1 MKRINLYLAGIAV
14 LMLGTG
20 CSHEMLLDTEGEG
33 KLVLHTTVSTDMQV
47 VSRAVEQDLQDNCMI
62 WISNAKGLVRR
73 YDKLADMPQ
82 TIDLASGHYVAEA
95 WTGDSVPASWTA
107 RWFKG
112 MTEFDI
118 TKGQTTQATLQCK
131 IANVAASVKYDEG
144 LEAALHDFSMSIG
157 HAGDTLLYV
166 GREERMGYF
175 MMPSFDKNLTF
186 TLTGKQVNESDFTYT
201 GTIENAKPGTHYIIN
216 VNYTQ
221 ENNEVGGGMFTIEI
235 DEKQIDLPKEV
246 ELIAAP
252 KFTGYGFDVNL
263 PVTGEA
269 NNIGERVIYVSS
281 ATEITTLHLKSD
293 LFFEWVPALSSDDL
307 EWFGMNEQGKAALTE
322 AGINIAKQ
330 KIDNEEQT
338 LIKIGFSA
346 DLLNGLEDGKY
357 SIDFKATDKD
367 NKVSSLTMNIIVSNA
382 YVIPTPVEEKDAS
395 YFSVTLHGTVQREG
409 LTNVGFN
416 FRKATN
422 SRADDEWTFVEGHFT
437 DNQRFE
443 ATINDLTPGTT
454 YEYTTVCDDYIY
466 NEILSIKTRPTT
478 QLPNSSFEDWSNYDN
493 AVIPGDTYP
502 SFWDTGNH
510 GSKTLQNKQVTTQS
524 TSIKH
529 SGNSS
534 ACLKSQFVG
543 VLGIGKFAAG
553 NIFAGKYLATLGTNG
568 VLGWGQPFT
577 ETPKS
582 VKIWVKYEPGTVQ
595 SGKDK
600 GSGTYMPV
608 GSKDQ
613 GIIYIALVDDTKQSY
628 KSEQWPSVIDTSTQQ
643 LFDKD
648 GNNVIAYGEHIFD
661 EATLGDGMV
670 QIEIPLDYNKKGV
683 FPSNIIFVA
692 SASRYGDY
700 FQGGEGS
707 TLYLDDIELI
717 YE

>member
-1 MKRINLYLAGIAV
+1 MKKINLYIAGIAA

-73 YDKLADMPQ
+73 YDKFADMPQ

-131 IANVAASVKYDEG
+131 IANVAASVKYTEG

-216 VNYTQ
+216 VKYTQ
-221 ENNEVGGGMFTIEI
+221 ETNEVGGGIFSIEI
-235 DEKQIDLPKEV
+235 DEEKIDLPQEV

-281 ATEITTLHLKSD
+281 ATEITVLHLKSD

-395 YFSVTLHGTVQREG
+395 YFSVTLHGTMQREG

-416 FRKATN
+416 YRKATN

-437 DNQRFE
+437 DNQHFE

-454 YEYTTVCDDYIY
+454 YEYTTVCDGYIY

-478 QLPNSSFEDWSNYDN
+478 QLPNSGFEDWFYYNN
-493 AVIPGDTYP
+493 KIWVPGTGYPDT
-502 SFWDTGNH
+502 FWDSGNH
-510 GSKTLQNKQVTTQS
+510 GGATVSKNFTTRNDNY
-524 TSIKH
+524 KH
-529 SGNSS
+529 SGNYS
-534 ACLKSQFVG
+534 ACLKSEKVVIQ
-543 VLGIGKFAAG
+543 FAAG
-553 NIFAGKYLATLGTNG
+553 NIFAGKYLATDGTNG
-568 VLGWGQPFT
+568 VLGWGRPFT

-582 VKIWVKYEPGTVQ
+582 VNIWVKYVPVNVTDGG
-595 SGKDK
+595 SYIKK
-600 GSGTYMPV
+600 GDL
-608 GSKDQ
+608 DQ
-613 GIIYIALVDDTKQSY
+613 GIIYMALVDDTKQSY
-628 KSEQWPSVIDTSTQQ
+628 NGEQWPCVIKTKAADRN

-648 GNNVIAYGEHIFD
+648 GDNVIAYGEHVFTS
-661 EATLGDGMV
+661 ATDGDDL
-670 QIEIPLDYNKKGV
+670 ILINIPLEYYKEGV
-683 FPSNIIFVA
+683 YPSNIIFVA

-700 FQGGEGS
+700 FQGGSGS
-707 TLYLDDIELI
+707 TMYIDDIELI